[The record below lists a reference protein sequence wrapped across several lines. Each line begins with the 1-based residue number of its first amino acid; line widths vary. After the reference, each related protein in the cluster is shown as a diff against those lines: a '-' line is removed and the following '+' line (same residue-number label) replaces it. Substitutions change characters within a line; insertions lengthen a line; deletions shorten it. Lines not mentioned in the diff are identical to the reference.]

1 MGGFRYEVIT
11 EYWPLFLEG
20 AKMTIQITV
29 ICVTLGVILG
39 MALGMAR
46 LQDIPLG
53 SRFLN
58 IVFAGR

>member
-1 MGGFRYEVIT
+1 MGMVIGIDVGGFRYEVIT

-39 MALGMAR
+39 MALGMA
-46 LQDIPLG
+46 
-53 SRFLN
+53 
-58 IVFAGR
+58 